1 MNALL
6 GYAVQALQLCVYA
19 LALLGLF
26 SLAVIGL
33 SAMSVRLEGGD
44 QDTGGAVVPVADDKD
59 KKEEVILPK
68 EVVDK
73 VAEEG
78 KKEMDATNAKYL
90 RIKTVRKK
98 GNILCPAQFSTLE
111 PYTRLEEAASV
122 SKSVSD
128 AAIRAAVLIK
138 QSPIPD
144 AIAALLGRTMDRYKK
159 IDSAFA
165 VNNQLVSVS
174 QQVVKHGL
182 NAASIAAGAAIKA
195 SVAYQTAPSYRDLYG
210 YETDT
215 DSENEENL
223 GSNDFEVFED
233 NKRILGKKR
242 KARKG
247 LRNQPSLLSL
257 ASTSQNNAQMN
268 GMTSPTQ
275 FDGPAVRIVKLDAS
289 LPGGFPHKETIESS
303 VATDSSIT
311 GIANLMQEDCACA
324 ECGRMG
330 PYRMTPFNDESGL
343 FQNAQK
349 AVTRSKSDSLLGTL
363 YNTSTNVAGRVV
375 TASSTYF
382 LGKETT
388 EILLGPIDPN
398 TSALSKDL
406 TPEEAFLERTTLE
419 IRAQFEASP
428 IRSFCVGGV
437 FVATSLRTLL
447 RARGSKLHRWFSPIE
462 DKSKNLDSAIVKEWI
477 KDGVMMRDGT
487 FFIDRDGTHFKHVI
501 NHLRGL
507 ALSPLLDSRV
517 VLEELRREALFYGI
531 VPLIVE
537 IDERLLSIDTI
548 EEDEIRDLES
558 AVNSEKVHH
567 PHPAD
572 VNPDLMQPQEEETSC
587 LSSLKPEANLETPL
601 PNKVVPSR
609 CASPV
614 RSPSMDTTPLL
625 LSPESQNSTA
635 SPSASPASIT
645 TLAIESSTSP
655 EQTSG
660 LRLRKNR
667 KKSVSPSL
675 SLPKPLSAASPTPAS
690 VTAEQAPA
698 TLFSSAFSFASSF
711 IPVLPTV
718 TSTLLPPAAAKKSFT
733 LANPDEADDDDAVG
747 SDSDSCSGDDTEEE
761 EVASEPE
768 RIIDLPPTQLPAAQK
783 TDVSSNILHK
793 RNSIQSNLSGGDETT
808 CVQQPRGDL
817 SATSRSG
824 GGGASNIH
832 IPTNPV
838 VESVESSAN
847 EEIADDH
854 STARDTKSHDERLLN
869 LLMKRRQNRVAI
881 PSSVEEATTL
891 LNSRAWDCVNKYNAL
906 RAEKS
911 LNNNPYNDLDGR
923 VSLASAPLV
932 SDLESFVET
941 VLSSCGLW
949 VGMPPP
955 PRNDVLMNASW
966 AFGVGAAFCL
976 QIGILMVVVVVLS

>member
-6 GYAVQALQLCVYA
+6 GYALQALQLCVYA

-33 SAMSVRLEGGD
+33 SAMSVRLDGGHP
-44 QDTGGAVVPVADDKD
+44 DTGGAVVPVTDEED
-59 KKEEVILPK
+59 KKEVILPK

-98 GNILCPAQFSTLE
+98 E
-111 PYTRLEEAASV
+111 VASV

-215 DSENEENL
+215 DSENEDNL

-257 ASTSQNNAQMN
+257 ASTSQTNAQMN

-275 FDGPAVRIVKLDAS
+275 FDGPAVRIIKLDAS

-303 VATDSSIT
+303 VETDSSIT
-311 GIANLMQEDCACA
+311 GIANLNQEECACA

-330 PYRMTPFNDESGL
+330 PYRMTPFNDGSGL
-343 FQNAQK
+343 FRNAQK
-349 AVTRSKSDSLLGTL
+349 SVTRSKSDSLLGTL

-388 EILLGPIDPN
+388 EILLGPTDPN
-398 TSALSKDL
+398 TSALNKDL
-406 TPEEAFLERTTLE
+406 TPEEAFIERTTLE

-447 RARGSKLHRWFSPIE
+447 RARGSKLHKWFSPIE
-462 DKSKNLDSAIVKEWI
+462 EKSKNLDSAIVKEWI

-487 FFIDRDGTHFKHVI
+487 FFIDREGTHFKHVI

-548 EEDEIRDLES
+548 EEEEIRDLES
-558 AVNSEKVHH
+558 AVKSEKVRHT
-567 PHPAD
+567 HPAD
-572 VNPDLMQPQEEETSC
+572 VHADLMQPQEEETSP
-587 LSSLKPEANLETPL
+587 LSSVKLEANLETPL
-601 PNKVVPSR
+601 PNNVVPSR
-609 CASPV
+609 SASPV
-614 RSPSMDTTPLL
+614 RSPLMDTTPLL
-625 LSPESQNSTA
+625 LSPESQISA
-635 SPSASPASIT
+635 SSPSASPASIT
-645 TLAIESSTSP
+645 TLAIESSTLP

-660 LRLRKNR
+660 LRLRKYR
-667 KKSVSPSL
+667 KKSTV
-675 SLPKPLSAASPTPAS
+675 SLPKPPSIASPVPTS

-718 TSTLLPPAAAKKSFT
+718 ASTLLPPAAAKKSFT
-733 LANPDEADDDDAVG
+733 LANPDESDDAAVG
-747 SDSDSCSGDDTEEE
+747 SDSDSCSDDDTEEGEME
-761 EVASEPE
+761 EAASEPE
-768 RIIDLPPTQLPAAQK
+768 RIIDLPPVELPAAPN

-808 CVQQPRGDL
+808 CVQQPRGAL

-824 GGGASNIH
+824 GGASNIH
-832 IPTNPV
+832 VRTNPG
-838 VESVESSAN
+838 VESVEPSAN

-854 STARDTKSHDERLLN
+854 STPRHTKSHDERLLN
-869 LLMKRRQNRVAI
+869 LLMKRRQKHIVI
-881 PSSVEEATTL
+881 PSSIEEATTL

-906 RAEKS
+906 RAEKT
-911 LNNNPYNDLDGR
+911 LNSNSPYNDLDGR

-941 VLSSCGLW
+941 ALSSCGMW

-976 QIGILMVVVVVLS
+976 QIGILMVVVAVLS

>member
-1 MNALL
+1 MNGLL

-26 SLAVIGL
+26 SLAVVCL
-33 SAMSVRLEGGD
+33 SALSVRLDGGE
-44 QDTGGAVVPVADDKD
+44 QDTGGPVVPVTDEED
-59 KKEEVILPK
+59 KKQVILPK

-78 KKEMDATNAKYL
+78 KMEMDATNAKYL

-98 GNILCPAQFSTLE
+98 
-111 PYTRLEEAASV
+111 EEASV

-165 VNNQLVSVS
+165 VNTQLVSVS

-182 NAASIAAGAAIKA
+182 NVASIAAGAAIKA

-215 DSENEENL
+215 DSENEDNL

-247 LRNQPSLLSL
+247 LRNQPSLMSL
-257 ASTSQNNAQMN
+257 ASTSHTNNQMN

-275 FDGPAVRIVKLDAS
+275 FDGPAVRIIKLDAS

-311 GIANLMQEDCACA
+311 GIANIMEEECACT

-330 PYRMTPFNDESGL
+330 PYRMTPFNDGSGL
-343 FQNAQK
+343 FRNAQK
-349 AVTRSKSDSLLGTL
+349 SVSRSKSETILGTL
-363 YNTSTNVAGRVV
+363 YSTSTNVAGRVV

-388 EILLGPIDPN
+388 EILLGPTDPN
-398 TSALSKDL
+398 ASALEKNL
-406 TPEEAFLERTTLE
+406 TPEEAFIERTTLE

-447 RARGSKLHRWFSPIE
+447 RARGSKLHKWFAPIE
-462 DKSKNLDSAIVKEWI
+462 EKSKNLDSSIVKEWI

-487 FFIDRDGTHFKHVI
+487 FFIDRDGTHFKHII

-517 VLEELRREALFYGI
+517 VLEELRTEALFYGI
-531 VPLIVE
+531 VPLIVD
-537 IDERLLSIDTI
+537 IDERLLSVDTI
-548 EEDEIRDLES
+548 EEEEIRDLES
-558 AVNSEKVHH
+558 AVKAEKLPHI
-567 PHPAD
+567 HPAD
-572 VNPDLMQPQEEETSC
+572 ESELIQPQEEEASC
-587 LSSLKPEANLETPL
+587 LSSAVLEPNLETPL
-601 PNKVVPSR
+601 ANKAVHSR
-609 CASPV
+609 STSPV
-614 RSPSMDTTPLL
+614 RSQSMDTTPLL
-625 LSPESQNSTA
+625 LSPEPQNSA
-635 SPSASPASIT
+635 PSPSASPASIA

-667 KKSVSPSL
+667 KKAASLSL
-675 SLPKPLSAASPTPAS
+675 SLPEAPSVSAPQAA
-690 VTAEQAPA
+690 VTAEEAPA

-718 TSTLLPPAAAKKSFT
+718 ASTLLPPAAAKKSFT
-733 LANPDEADDDDAVG
+733 LANPDESDDAVG
-747 SDSDSCSGDDTEEE
+747 SDSDSCSGDDTEEGETE
-761 EVASEPE
+761 EAGSEPE
-768 RIIDLPPTQLPAAQK
+768 RIIDLTPTQLPPTQ
-783 TDVSSNILHK
+783 TLSSSILHK

-817 SATSRSG
+817 NAGSRIVG
-824 GGGASNIH
+824 GGGPSIH
-832 IPTNPV
+832 MSANAPAEF
-838 VESVESSAN
+838 VESPVN
-847 EEIADDH
+847 EQTPTPQDFAGFRPAPR
-854 STARDTKSHDERLLN
+854 STKSHDERLLDI
-869 LLMKRRQNRVAI
+869 LIKRRQKRVAI
-881 PSSVEEATTL
+881 PSSVEEAATL

-906 RAEKS
+906 RAEKALTS
-911 LNNNPYNDLDGR
+911 NNPYNNLDGR

-932 SDLESFVET
+932 SDLESIVET
-941 VLSSCGLW
+941 VLSSCGMW
-949 VGMPPP
+949 VGLPPP

-966 AFGVGAAFCL
+966 AFGVGAASCL
-976 QIGILMVVVVVLS
+976 QIGILMVVVAVLSQ

>member
-6 GYAVQALQLCVYA
+6 GYVVQALQLCVYA

-33 SAMSVRLEGGD
+33 SAMSVRLDGGD
-44 QDTGGAVVPVADDKD
+44 PDTGGAVVPVTDDED
-59 KKEEVILPK
+59 KKEVVLPK
-68 EVVDK
+68 EVVGK

-78 KKEMDATNAKYL
+78 MKEMDATNAKYL

-98 GNILCPAQFSTLE
+98 E
-111 PYTRLEEAASV
+111 VASV
-122 SKSVSD
+122 STSVSD

-144 AIAALLGRTMDRYKK
+144 AIAALLGRTVDRYKK

-215 DSENEENL
+215 DSENGDNL

-257 ASTSQNNAQMN
+257 ASTSQNNTQMN
-268 GMTSPTQ
+268 GMTSPTR
-275 FDGPAVRIVKLDAS
+275 FDGPAVRIIKLDAS

-303 VATDSSIT
+303 VETDSSIT

-330 PYRMTPFNDESGL
+330 PYRMTPFNDGSGL
-343 FQNAQK
+343 FRNAQK
-349 AVTRSKSDSLLGTL
+349 SVSRSKSDSLLGTL
-363 YNTSTNVAGRVV
+363 YNTSTNVAGRVM

-388 EILLGPIDPN
+388 EILLGPTDPN
-398 TSALSKDL
+398 TSALDKDL
-406 TPEEAFLERTTLE
+406 TPEEAFIERTTLE

-447 RARGSKLHRWFSPIE
+447 RARGSKLQKWFSPIE
-462 DKSKNLDSAIVKEWI
+462 EKTKNLDSAIVKEWI

-537 IDERLLSIDTI
+537 IDERLLSVDTI
-548 EEDEIRDLES
+548 EEEEIRDLES
-558 AVNSEKVHH
+558 SVTSEKAHQ
-567 PHPAD
+567 PRSAD
-572 VNPDLMQPQEEETSC
+572 NHFDLMEPQAVETSC
-587 LSSLKPEANLETPL
+587 LSSVKLDENLETPL
-601 PNKVVPSR
+601 PNNMVHSR
-609 CASPV
+609 CASPI

-625 LSPESQNSTA
+625 LSPEPQNPAS

-667 KKSVSPSL
+667 KKSVSSSL
-675 SLPKPLSAASPTPAS
+675 SLPKPASIAPPPPAS

-711 IPVLPTV
+711 IPVLP
-718 TSTLLPPAAAKKSFT
+718 PAAAKKSFT
-733 LANPDEADDDDAVG
+733 LANPDESDDAAIG
-747 SDSDSCSGDDTEEE
+747 SDSDSCSGDDTEEGETE
-761 EVASEPE
+761 EASASEPE
-768 RIIDLPPTQLPAAQK
+768 RIIDLPPTQQLPAAQK
-783 TDVSSNILHK
+783 TDIASSILQK

-817 SATSRSG
+817 SATSRSA
-824 GGGASNIH
+824 GASNILM
-832 IPTNPV
+832 PTNAAI
-838 VESVESSAN
+838 ESVESSAN
-847 EEIADDH
+847 EETAAQKIADDH
-854 STARDTKSHDERLLN
+854 STRRTMKSHDERLLDI
-869 LLMKRRQNRVAI
+869 LMKRRQKRIAI

-891 LNSRAWDCVNKYNAL
+891 LNSRAWDCVNKYNAF
-906 RAEKS
+906 RAEKT
-911 LNNNPYNDLDGR
+911 LNNKSPYNDLDGR

-941 VLSSCGLW
+941 VLSSCGMW

-955 PRNDVLMNASW
+955 PRNDVLMNVSW

-976 QIGILMVVVVVLS
+976 QIGILMVVVAVLS

>member
-44 QDTGGAVVPVADDKD
+44 PDTGGAVVPLPDEED
-59 KKEEVILPK
+59 KKEVILPK
-68 EVVDK
+68 EVVEK

-98 GNILCPAQFSTLE
+98 E
-111 PYTRLEEAASV
+111 VASV

-215 DSENEENL
+215 DSENEDNL

-275 FDGPAVRIVKLDAS
+275 FDGPAVRIIKLDAS

-311 GIANLMQEDCACA
+311 GIASLMQEECACA

-330 PYRMTPFNDESGL
+330 PYRMTPFNDGSGS
-343 FQNAQK
+343 FRNAQK

-398 TSALSKDL
+398 TSALNKDL

-447 RARGSKLHRWFSPIE
+447 RARGSKLQRWFSPIE

-477 KDGVMMRDGT
+477 KDGVMMQDGT

-537 IDERLLSIDTI
+537 IDERLLSIDAI

-558 AVNSEKVHH
+558 AVKSEKVHH

-625 LSPESQNSTA
+625 LSPEAQNSTA

-667 KKSVSPSL
+667 KQSVSLSL
-675 SLPKPLSAASPTPAS
+675 SLPKPLSAASPIPAP

-718 TSTLLPPAAAKKSFT
+718 ASTLLPPAAAKKSFT
-733 LANPDEADDDDAVG
+733 LANPDESDDDAAVG
-747 SDSDSCSGDDTEEE
+747 SDSDSCSGDDTEEGEME
-761 EVASEPE
+761 EAASEPE

-783 TDVSSNILHK
+783 TDVSPNILHK

-808 CVQQPRGDL
+808 CVQHPRGDL

-832 IPTNPV
+832 MPTNPA
-838 VESVESSAN
+838 VESVESCAN

-854 STARDTKSHDERLLN
+854 STARNTKSHDERLLN

-891 LNSRAWDCVNKYNAL
+891 LNSRAWDCVNKYNSL

-911 LNNNPYNDLDGR
+911 LNNNNDPYNDLDGR

-941 VLSSCGLW
+941 VLSSCGMW

-976 QIGILMVVVVVLS
+976 QIGILMVVVAVLS

>member
-6 GYAVQALQLCVYA
+6 GYVVLALQLCVYA

-26 SLAVIGL
+26 SLAVIAL
-33 SAMSVRLEGGD
+33 SAMSVRLDGGD
-44 QDTGGAVVPVADDKD
+44 PDTGGAVVPLTDEED
-59 KKEEVILPK
+59 KKEVILPK

-78 KKEMDATNAKYL
+78 KKEMDSSNAKYL

-98 GNILCPAQFSTLE
+98 E
-111 PYTRLEEAASV
+111 VASV
-122 SKSVSD
+122 STSVSD

-275 FDGPAVRIVKLDAS
+275 FDGPAVRIIKLDAS
-289 LPGGFPHKETIESS
+289 LPGGFPNKETIESS

-330 PYRMTPFNDESGL
+330 PYRMTPFNDGSGL

-398 TSALSKDL
+398 TSALNKDL

-462 DKSKNLDSAIVKEWI
+462 DKSKNLDSEIVKEWI

-567 PHPAD
+567 PHPTD
-572 VNPDLMQPQEEETSC
+572 VNSDLMQPQEEETSC

-614 RSPSMDTTPLL
+614 RSSSMDTTPLL
-625 LSPESQNSTA
+625 LSPEPQNSA
-635 SPSASPASIT
+635 SSSASPASIT

-660 LRLRKNR
+660 LRLRKSR
-667 KKSVSPSL
+667 KKSVSSSL
-675 SLPKPLSAASPTPAS
+675 SLPKPLSVASPPPAS

-718 TSTLLPPAAAKKSFT
+718 ASTLLPPAAAKKSFT
-733 LANPDEADDDDAVG
+733 LANPDESDDAAAG
-747 SDSDSCSGDDTEEE
+747 SDSDSCSGDDTEEGETE
-761 EVASEPE
+761 EASASEPE
-768 RIIDLPPTQLPAAQK
+768 RIIDLPPTQLPAAQEPAI
-783 TDVSSNILHK
+783 VSSILQK

-808 CVQQPRGDL
+808 CVQQTRGDL

-824 GGGASNIH
+824 GDASNIH
-832 IPTNPV
+832 MPTNAAV
-838 VESVESSAN
+838 KSVESSAN
-847 EEIADDH
+847 EETAAAQKIAADH
-854 STARDTKSHDERLLN
+854 STSRNTKSHDERLLD
-869 LLMKRRQNRVAI
+869 LLMKRRQKRAAI

-891 LNSRAWDCVNKYNAL
+891 LNSRAWACVNKYNAL
-906 RAEKS
+906 RAEKT
-911 LNNNPYNDLDGR
+911 LNNNNNPYNDLDGC

-941 VLSSCGLW
+941 VLSSCGMW

-976 QIGILMVVVVVLS
+976 QIGILMVVVAVFL